1 MIEELF
7 LEALKAS
14 LKNERVYWNT
24 DIQLD
29 VWMKLFQIADKHQV
43 LPMIYEAVY
52 DCPSARRID
61 PRFFEPYKRKTMQ
74 SVMMQTVKTSE
85 FLDLYRFLSEKDLK
99 PLVIKG
105 ILCRELYPNPDYR
118 MSGDEDLLIMPDQF
132 AEFHKAMMEY
142 GMKLSDPEM
151 NIWDTYE
158 VPYGKPGRPI
168 YIELHK
174 YLFPPDSSA
183 YGELNRFFSDIFDR
197 TESVPIHDCNI
208 LTMNAT
214 DHLFYLICH
223 AFKHFLHSGFGIR
236 QVCDIILFANV
247 HGDELDWKIIL
258 DRCKRIHADLFTAA
272 LFKIGQRHLV
282 FDPGQ
287 ACYPDEWKDSTVDES
302 DMLYDLLD
310 GGIYGNSD
318 MSRKHSSTITLN
330 AIADDKKGK
339 KSKLSILRSVFPSAK
354 SMEGR
359 YSYLKKRAYLLPIA
373 WIDRILHYRSEL
385 KQNAKDSAADAIRIG
400 SQRIELMKKYG
411 IIKQ

>member
-7 LEALKAS
+7 LEALKAA
-14 LKNERVYWNT
+14 LKNERVFWDM
-24 DIQLD
+24 DIQPD
-29 VWMKLFQIADKHQV
+29 AWRKLFQIADKHQV

-52 DCPSARRID
+52 DCPSAQRID
-61 PRFFEPYKRKTMQ
+61 PRFFEPYKRRMMQ

-85 FLDLYRFLSEKDLK
+85 FLNLYRFLSEKDLK

-105 ILCRELYPNPDYR
+105 IICRELYPNPDYR
-118 MSGDEDLLIMPDQF
+118 MSSDEDLLIMPGQF
-132 AEFHKAMMEY
+132 EEFHKAMMEY
-142 GMKLSDPEM
+142 GMRLSDSEM
-151 NIWDTYE
+151 NIWDVYE

-183 YGELNRFFSDIFDR
+183 YGDLNRFFEDVFER
-197 TESVPIHDCNI
+197 AESVPIQNCDI

-236 QVCDIILFANV
+236 QICDIILFANT
-247 HGDELDWKIIL
+247 HGDAIDWKMIFG
-258 DRCKRIHADLFTAA
+258 RCQMIHADLFTAA
-272 LFKIGQRHLV
+272 VFKIGQKYLV

-287 ACYPDEWKDSTVDES
+287 ACYPDEWKDIAVDES

-310 GGIYGNSD
+310 GGIFGDSD

-330 AIADDKKGK
+330 AVTDDKKGK
-339 KSKLSILRSVFPSAK
+339 RSRISILRSVFPSAK
-354 SMEGR
+354 SLEGR

-373 WIDRILHYRSEL
+373 WVDRIVHYGTEL
-385 KQNAKDSAADAIRIG
+385 KKNTKDSAADAVRIG
-400 SQRIELMKKYG
+400 GQRVELMKKYG